1 MANSSSGGP
10 QKRNSVKAPLI
21 FSAVL
26 AVIAGIATMIFATG
40 GGEKEL
46 RVDLGF
52 TAAGIAFI
60 ASVLICSLLLMTE
73 KPNPDHLSEGSGV
86 NRSSAKIPGGAGSVG
101 APRSSS
107 APSGNAAP
115 AGNNVPEAPE
125 TSSNTADGASR
136 PADPGTTGPA
146 A

>member
-26 AVIAGIATMIFATG
+26 AVIAGVATTIFATG
-40 GGEKEL
+40 GADKEL
-46 RVDLGF
+46 RLDLGL

-60 ASVLICSLLLMTE
+60 ASLLICSLLLMTE

-86 NRSSAKIPGGAGSVG
+86 HRSSAKIPGGAGTIGGSAAQRPAASG
-101 APRSSS
+101 AEE
-107 APSGNAAP
+107 
-115 AGNNVPEAPE
+115 VPG
-125 TSSNTADGASR
+125 ADSR
-136 PADPGTTGPA
+136 PTDPTA
-146 A
+146 